1 MNRNKRSFPTN
12 DEVRLNKFLSN
23 AGVCS
28 RREADVLIEMG
39 MVQVNGKVVTEMGFK
54 VSAKD
59 EVRYDGQRL
68 SGQAKVYILI
78 NKPKGF
84 IATRQGGNHKKS
96 IQELIRSAGVGKLP
110 PLTELGRPMT
120 GLVLLTND
128 QNLQK
133 RLQTSPKKSMVYR
146 LVLDKN
152 IAPLDLK
159 SLLERPQLYQKTLQI
174 KALSHVQGGTRREIG
189 VEALSVDP
197 REIQQWFKS
206 EGYTVEQ
213 LDCVLWSGL
222 TKKDL
227 ARGQWRY
234 LSTKE
239 VERLHM
245 I

>member
-1 MNRNKRSFPTN
+1 MVNRSKSNPQ
-12 DEVRLNKFLSN
+12 EGVRLNKFLSN

-39 MVQVNGKVVTEMGFK
+39 MVQVNGKVVTEMGFR
-54 VSAKD
+54 VNPKD

-68 SGQAKVYILI
+68 SGQAKVYILM

-84 IATRQGGNHKKS
+84 IATRQGGTHKKS
-96 IQELIRSAGVGKLP
+96 VQELFRSAGVGKIP
-110 PLTELGRPMT
+110 PLIELGRPMT

-133 RLQTSPKKSMVYR
+133 RLQNSAKNPAVYR

-152 IAPLDLK
+152 IPVPELK
-159 SLLERPQLYQKTLQI
+159 NLAENPVFHQKKLPI
-174 KALSHVQGGTRREIG
+174 KAMSHIQGGTKREIG
-189 VEALSVDP
+189 LEVWSVGP
-197 REIQQWFKS
+197 REIMQLFRSK
-206 EGYTVEQ
+206 GYTVEQ
-213 LDCVLWSGL
+213 LDCVLWGGL

-234 LSTKE
+234 LSSKE

>member
-1 MNRNKRSFPTN
+1 MRSKKRSHIPA
-12 DEVRLNKFLSN
+12 EGVRLNKFLSN

-39 MVQVNGKVVTEMGFK
+39 MVQVNGKVVTEMGVK
-54 VSAKD
+54 VGPND
-59 EVRYDGQRL
+59 EVKYDGQRL
-68 SGQAKVYILI
+68 SGLAKVYILL

-84 IATRQGGNHKKS
+84 IATRQGGAHKKS
-96 IQELIRSAGVGKLP
+96 VQELIRSAGIGSIP
-110 PLTELGRPMT
+110 PMTELGRPMT

-128 QNLQK
+128 TTLQK
-133 RLQTSPKKSMVYR
+133 RLLNSPKKPMIYR

-152 IAPLDLK
+152 ITPQDLAN
-159 SLLERPQLYQKTLQI
+159 LAENPQLYQKTLSI
-174 KALSHVQGGTRREIG
+174 KAMSHVQGGTRREVG
-189 VEALSVDP
+189 VEAQSVQP
-197 REIQQWFKS
+197 RELLQLFKTQ
-206 EGYTVEQ
+206 GYTVEQ
-213 LDCVLWSGL
+213 LDCVLWGGL

-234 LSTKE
+234 LTTKE